1 MSLRVRPR
9 VRVSDYRAIPLDGQV
24 CRVNPQAAG
33 DPVMI
38 HHGTV
43 DLIRY
48 PGLPSL
54 MDLYMSNP
62 EIARLVQQDVPD
74 YCVGVV
80 FGSGAG
86 RCL

>member
-1 MSLRVRPR
+1 M
-9 VRVSDYRAIPLDGQV
+9 
-24 CRVNPQAAG
+24 NPQAAG

-43 DLIRY
+43 DLIRN
-48 PGLPSL
+48 PNLPSL
-54 MDLYMSNP
+54 MDEYMINP
-62 EIARLVQQDVPD
+62 EAARLVQQDVPD

-86 RCL
+86 RYL